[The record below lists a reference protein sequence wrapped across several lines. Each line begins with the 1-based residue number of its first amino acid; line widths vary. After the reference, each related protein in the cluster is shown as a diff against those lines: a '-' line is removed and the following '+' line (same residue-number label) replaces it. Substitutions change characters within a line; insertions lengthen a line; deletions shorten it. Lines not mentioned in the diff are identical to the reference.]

1 MNDDDVMGVF
11 MGLESSSHEYVA
23 WLIAPYKPDFAVEI
37 GSLLLIQNVRDHIVA
52 RVMDYAPRGEFV
64 SAMGEKWLN
73 DIASDG
79 ALDAVG
85 LDIKRSKVSYKVR
98 IKVLGSLSEDGF
110 LPGLRRIPQITSK
123 VRLPNKITLEK
134 IIGAAMKEQSAG
146 VHIGYYDMDPSI
158 QITFDQKELNSKR
171 TFIFARAGYGK
182 SNLMKVI
189 CSEWKK
195 ENGGLLVFDQEGE
208 YAITDRKGRPGIM
221 DRRSALLITN
231 QKMPPGIKNI
241 YPNTGLNLTELP
253 PGLAVPILV
262 NPDKHGT
269 IFFAKLMSMG
279 RESWPLL
286 VELLRKDGWDADYND
301 VGRIVQGTRFG
312 DNISKIPSEVDIK
325 PILNNLVPGIRTIH
339 DPDSKMISIIGKAL
353 RQGQVVIFDISRTD
367 AHTARLVS
375 SIIIKNIFEDNKNN
389 FIRYGGDSL
398 IKATFV
404 LEEAH
409 TVLSDS
415 GHSSAPSAFVD
426 LAKEG
431 RKYNLGGIFITQQ
444 PGSIPAEI
452 VSQGDNFFVFH
463 LLSKVDLSSLSRAN
477 AHYSDDIITQ
487 ILSEPVRGKSYM
499 WTSHQPFVIP
509 IRVVNFEDPKLTQAH
524 QSKHVQ
530 EKDDILGGI
539 TGQIDS
545 EANNPHIKS
554 IYQKFLQMEE
564 ENPGKETRDKTIPL
578 LRKLTSDE
586 KKYLEDRH
594 HLQPDKFGRE
604 PFAVTISFYQDL
616 LSRRARQDP

>member
-325 PILNNLVPGIRTIH
+325 PILNNLVPGIRKIH

-389 FIRYGGDSL
+389 FIRYGGRQPHQGNLRSRGGAHGAFGFRTLFRAVCVRRSGQGGQKIQPRWDIHNTATWKHTGRDSKPGRQFL
-398 IKATFV
+398 CI
-404 LEEAH
+404 
-409 TVLSDS
+409 
-415 GHSSAPSAFVD
+415 SSSQQ
-426 LAKEG
+426 
-431 RKYNLGGIFITQQ
+431 GGFELPVT
-444 PGSIPAEI
+444 
-452 VSQGDNFFVFH
+452 SQ
-463 LLSKVDLSSLSRAN
+463 R
-477 AHYSDDIITQ
+477 
-487 ILSEPVRGKSYM
+487 
-499 WTSHQPFVIP
+499 
-509 IRVVNFEDPKLTQAH
+509 
-524 QSKHVQ
+524 
-530 EKDDILGGI
+530 
-539 TGQIDS
+539 
-545 EANNPHIKS
+545 
-554 IYQKFLQMEE
+554 
-564 ENPGKETRDKTIPL
+564 PL
-578 LRKLTSDE
+578 
-586 KKYLEDRH
+586 
-594 HLQPDKFGRE
+594 FGRHNHADTE
-604 PFAVTISFYQDL
+604 RAG
-616 LSRRARQDP
+616 ARQELHVDIAPAIRDTNQGCEF